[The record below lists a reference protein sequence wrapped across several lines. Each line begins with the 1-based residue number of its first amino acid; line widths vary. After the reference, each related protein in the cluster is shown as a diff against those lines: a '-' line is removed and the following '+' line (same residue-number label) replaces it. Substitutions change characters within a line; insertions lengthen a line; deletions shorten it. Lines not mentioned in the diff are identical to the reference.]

1 MARSLIHRLKRLESC
16 FRPDYQ
22 RPEIVI
28 ECVGP
33 NKEVLPASGALFVGD
48 VVLHPIGVAGNL
60 EPVVEIV

>member
-16 FRPDYQ
+16 FRPYYK

-33 NKEVLPASGALFVGD
+33 NKEVLRAFILTAAGLQERPNLRVPANG
-48 VVLHPIGVAGNL
+48 IKQ
-60 EPVVEIV
+60 